1 MTFAQPTWLWIGA
14 ATCAVLA
21 LLLVRAER
29 KRRRAI
35 RRLAAAGPETT
46 VAGARRWLRDGLALA
61 GTALAFVALARP
73 QAGYHW
79 EATARRGV
87 DLMFAVDTSKSMR
100 AADLAPDR
108 LTRAKLAVADLV
120 RTFDNDRVGLV
131 AFAGGAFVQAP
142 MTADR
147 AVFLEALDAL
157 DTDTIPDPGT
167 DVASAIRAADQAM
180 KSEPD
185 HAKVLVVLSDGEDL
199 AGSALAAAHAA
210 AKDGLVIYTVG
221 VGSRQGSLIEMPDGH
236 GGKEL
241 VRDDAGQPVTS
252 HLDETMLT
260 SIAQATG
267 GAYRPLG
274 ADGRGL
280 DQLYALLRA
289 KLPQQTTAGAQH
301 KVYAERFQIPLAAA
315 IACLFASFAI
325 GDRRRRGSKKLG
337 ALGVMMVVLAVPAVA
352 GADPAKPLVEGV
364 HAYAKHDF
372 TAAQKQFEAALH
384 TSDVA
389 RQHDAYYD
397 LGDARYRAGQA
408 TEQKD
413 RAATIATWKQA
424 VVAYDAAIALAP
436 MDGHARFNRT
446 FVAMKIA
453 QLEQQQKQ
461 QQQNQQRQNKDQKGG
476 GGQQAKNQQGKQ
488 GQNQQ
493 GGGGQQAKNDQ
504 SKQGQGSGDQQG
516 KNDQGK
522 QGQNKG
528 SGDQQAKN
536 EQSKQ
541 GQNKD
546 SGNQQAK
553 NEPNKQG
560 QHKGSDDQQ
569 AKNEP
574 NKQGQNQGS
583 GDQQGKN
590 DQNKPG
596 DQQAKN
602 EPSPHGQQ
610 NGSGDQQGSGNA
622 PQAQA
627 PDAADRANPTGAG
640 TVGTAGT
647 PDAKQAAA
655 RAAEAAADAKRR
667 EAGQLTR
674 DEAVQLLNSVE
685 DELHPM
691 PIHSG
696 SGARPRQTPTKD
708 W

>member
-1 MTFAQPTWLWIGA
+1 MTFAQPIWLWIGA
-14 ATCAVLA
+14 AACAVLA

-29 KRRRAI
+29 LRRRAI

-79 EATARRGV
+79 EATPRRGV

-147 AVFLEALDAL
+147 TVFLEALDAL
-157 DTDTIPDPGT
+157 DTDTIPEPGT
-167 DVASAIRAADQAM
+167 DVAAAIRAADQAM
-180 KSEPD
+180 KSEPE
-185 HAKVLVVLSDGEDL
+185 HAKVLVILSDGEDL
-199 AGSALAAAHAA
+199 AGSALEAAHAA

-221 VGSRQGSLIEMPDGH
+221 VGSRQGALIELPDGH
-236 GGKEL
+236 GGKDL
-241 VRDDAGQPVTS
+241 VRDAAGQPVTS
-252 HLDETMLT
+252 HLDEPMLT

-315 IACLFASFAI
+315 VACLLVGFAI
-325 GDRRRRGSKKLG
+325 GDRRRRGAKRLGTLG
-337 ALGVMMVVLAVPAVA
+337 AMLVVLAIPAVA
-352 GADPAKPLVEGV
+352 GAEPAKPLVEGV
-364 HAYAKHDF
+364 HAYEKRDF

-424 VVAYDAAIALAP
+424 VTAYDAAIALAP

-461 QQQNQQRQNKDQKGG
+461 QQQQNKDPKDQKNTK
-476 GGQQAKNQQGKQ
+476 GGQQAKNQQGGQ
-488 GQNQQ
+488 RDQNQ
-493 GGGGQQAKNDQ
+493 
-504 SKQGQGSGDQQG
+504 
-516 KNDQGK
+516 QGK
-522 QGQNKG
+522 QGQNKSG
-528 SGDQQAKN
+528 SGEQQAKN
-536 EQSKQ
+536 QPGQAGKPKPQ
-541 GQNKD
+541 GQNEGAGTQGTHD
-546 SGNQQAK
+546 GSGAPKAQ
-553 NEPNKQG
+553 NEPPQPG
-560 QHKGSDDQQ
+560 EQ
-569 AKNEP
+569 
-574 NKQGQNQGS
+574 QGS
-583 GDQQGKN
+583 GDR
-590 DQNKPG
+590 
-596 DQQAKN
+596 
-602 EPSPHGQQ
+602 
-610 NGSGDQQGSGNA
+610 QGSGSA
-622 PQAQA
+622 PRAQA
-627 PDAADRANPTGAG
+627 PDAADRANRPEGAG
-640 TVGTAGT
+640 TVGTASHN
-647 PDAKQAAA
+647 DAKQAAQA
-655 RAAEAAADAKRR
+655 RAEALADAKRR
-667 EAGQLTR
+667 EAGQLTH

>member
-21 LLLVRAER
+21 LLLVRADR

-157 DTDTIPDPGT
+157 DTDTIPEPGT

-315 IACLFASFAI
+315 IAFLLASFAI
-325 GDRRRRGSKKLG
+325 GDRRRRGAKKLG

-352 GADPAKPLVEGV
+352 GAGPAKPLVEGV
-364 HAYAKHDF
+364 HAYEKHDF

-384 TSDVA
+384 TGDVA

-424 VVAYDAAIALAP
+424 VAAYDAAIALAP

-446 FVAMKIA
+446 FVAMRIA

-461 QQQNQQRQNKDQKGG
+461 QQQNQQQNKDQNGGGGQQAKNQQGKQGDNQQGGGGQQAKNQQGKQGQDQTGG

-488 GQNQQ
+488 GQNQGAGDQQAKNDQSKQ
-493 GGGGQQAKNDQ
+493 GKNKGSGDQQAKNDQ

-516 KNDQGK
+516 KN
-522 QGQNKG
+522 
-528 SGDQQAKN
+528 
-536 EQSKQ
+536 
-541 GQNKD
+541 
-546 SGNQQAK
+546 
-553 NEPNKQG
+553 EPNKP
-560 QHKGSDDQQ
+560 S
-569 AKNEP
+569 
-574 NKQGQNQGS
+574 
-583 GDQQGKN
+583 
-590 DQNKPG
+590 

-610 NGSGDQQGSGNA
+610 NGSGDSQGSGSA
-622 PQAQA
+622 PQAQS
-627 PDAADRANPTGAG
+627 PDAADRAQPTGAG
-640 TVGTAGT
+640 TVGTAGK

>member
-1 MTFAQPTWLWIGA
+1 MTFAQPIWLWIGA
-14 ATCAVLA
+14 AACAVLA
-21 LLLVRAER
+21 VLLVRAGR
-29 KRRRAI
+29 ARRRAI

-61 GTALAFVALARP
+61 GTALAFIALARP

-120 RTFDNDRVGLV
+120 RTLDNDRVGLV

-147 AVFLEALDAL
+147 TVFLEALDAL
-157 DTDTIPDPGT
+157 DVDTIPVPGT

-180 KSEPD
+180 KSEPE
-185 HAKVLVVLSDGEDL
+185 HAKVLVLLSDGEDL
-199 AGSALAAAHAA
+199 AGSALDAAHAA

-221 VGSRQGSLIEMPDGH
+221 VGSRQGALIEVPDGH

-241 VRDDAGQPVTS
+241 VRDEAGQPVRS

-280 DQLYALLRA
+280 DQLYALLRT
-289 KLPQQTTAGAQH
+289 KLPQQTKAGAHH
-301 KVYAERFQIPLAAA
+301 KIYAERFQIPLAAA
-315 IACLFASFAI
+315 IACLLVSFAI
-325 GDRRRRGSKKLG
+325 GDRRRRGASRLG
-337 ALGVMMVVLAVPAVA
+337 GLGVMMAVLAVPAVA
-352 GADPAKPLVEGV
+352 GADAPSPLAQGV
-364 HAYAKHDF
+364 NAYAKHDF
-372 TAAQKQFEAALH
+372 TAAQKQFDAALH
-384 TSDVA
+384 TADVA

-424 VVAYDAAIALAP
+424 ISAYDAAIALAP
-436 MDGHARFNRT
+436 LDGHARFNRT
-446 FVAMKIA
+446 FVAIKIA
-453 QLEQQQKQ
+453 QLEQQQKRDQ
-461 QQQNQQRQNKDQKGG
+461 QKQQQQPQQQNQQGKQNKPQNGG
-476 GGQQAKNQQGKQ
+476 GGQQAKSQQGQSGQQPNDQK
-488 GQNQQ
+488 GQN
-493 GGGGQQAKNDQ
+493 GQQPK
-504 SKQGQGSGDQQG
+504 
-516 KNDQGK
+516 
-522 QGQNKG
+522 
-528 SGDQQAKN
+528 DQQA
-536 EQSKQ
+536 
-541 GQNKD
+541 
-546 SGNQQAK
+546 
-553 NEPNKQG
+553 
-560 QHKGSDDQQ
+560 
-569 AKNEP
+569 
-574 NKQGQNQGS
+574 
-583 GDQQGKN
+583 
-590 DQNKPG
+590 
-596 DQQAKN
+596 
-602 EPSPHGQQ
+602 Q
-610 NGSGDQQGSGNA
+610 NGSGQQPKDQKGQNGQPKDQKGQNGQQPKDQQAQNGSGQQPKDQKGQNGQPKDQKGENGRQPEEQQA
-622 PQAQA
+622 QNGTGEQQKDRQGSDNVPQPAQA
-627 PDAADRANPTGAG
+627 PDAADRAKPAGG
-640 TVGTAGT
+640 TVGSTES
-647 PDAKQAAA
+647 KQAAEA

-667 EAGQLTR
+667 EAGQLTH

-685 DELHPM
+685 DELRPM

-696 SGARPRQTPTKD
+696 SDARPRPTPTKD

>member
-1 MTFAQPTWLWIGA
+1 MTFAQPIWLWIGA
-14 ATCAVLA
+14 AACAVLG
-21 LLLVRAER
+21 LLLVRAGR
-29 KRRRAI
+29 ARRRAI

-61 GTALAFVALARP
+61 GTALAFIALARP

-157 DTDTIPDPGT
+157 DIDTIPLPGT

-180 KSEPD
+180 KSEPE
-185 HAKVLVVLSDGEDL
+185 HAKVLVLLSDGEDL
-199 AGSALAAAHAA
+199 AGSALDAAHAA

-221 VGSRQGSLIEMPDGH
+221 VGSRQGSLIEISDGH

-241 VRDDAGQPVTS
+241 VRDEAGQPVKS

-280 DQLYALLRA
+280 DQLYALLQA
-289 KLPQQTTAGAQH
+289 KLPKQTTAGAQH
-301 KVYAERFQIPLAAA
+301 KVYAERFEIPLAAA
-315 IACLFASFAI
+315 IACLLVSFAI
-325 GDRRRRGSKKLG
+325 GDRRRRGAARLG
-337 ALGVMMVVLAVPAVA
+337 GLGVLVVVLAVPAVA
-352 GADPAKPLVEGV
+352 GADAPSPLADGV
-364 HAYAKHDF
+364 NAYAKHDF

-384 TSDVA
+384 TPDVA

-424 VVAYDAAIALAP
+424 LVAYDAAIALAP
-436 MDGHARFNRT
+436 MDGHARFNRA
-446 FVAMKIA
+446 FVANRIS
-453 QLEQQQKQ
+453 QLEQQQQ
-461 QQQNQQRQNKDQKGG
+461 QGDQKKDQKGG
-476 GGQQAKNQQGKQ
+476 GQQQKDQQAQNGQQPKNQQGQKGQPKNQQGQEGQQPKDQQ
-488 GQNQQ
+488 GQN
-493 GGGGQQAKNDQ
+493 GRPK
-504 SKQGQGSGDQQG
+504 DQQG
-516 KNDQGK
+516 KNDQQAK
-522 QGQNKG
+522 NQHGQNGQPK
-528 SGDQQAKN
+528 DQQAKN
-536 EQSKQ
+536 GAGEQP
-541 GQNKD
+541 KD
-546 SGNQQAK
+546 SH
-553 NEPNKQG
+553 E
-560 QHKGSDDQQ
+560 
-569 AKNEP
+569 
-574 NKQGQNQGS
+574 
-583 GDQQGKN
+583 
-590 DQNKPG
+590 
-596 DQQAKN
+596 
-602 EPSPHGQQ
+602 
-610 NGSGDQQGSGNA
+610 GSGNA
-622 PQAQA
+622 PQPAQA
-627 PDAADRANPTGAG
+627 PDAADRAKPAGG
-640 TVGTAGT
+640 TVGTASPTG
-647 PDAKQAAA
+647 AKQAAEA
-655 RAAEAAADAKRR
+655 RAEAAADAKRH
-667 EAGQLTR
+667 EAGQLTH

-696 SGARPRQTPTKD
+696 SDARPRQTPTKD